1 MSEITKFLIFAAIGL
16 FNSILD
22 ILIWKFLVTKI
33 QKSTS
38 LTSFVT
44 KIKLN
49 AYSFSHSISFVITVI
64 SSYILNKTFTFGKS
78 FTQNLNQT
86 TVEATKFFGVA
97 IFSWVLTT
105 LFLNYLTKSD
115 RIKTIVTRIGEI
127 ETNLTKKP
135 SLVLQHWPL
144 FAKIL
149 TIAVSM
155 VTNYTGYRL
164 FVF

>member
-1 MSEITKFLIFAAIGL
+1 MSEITKFLIFATIGL
-16 FNSILD
+16 FNSVLD

-78 FTQNLNQT
+78 LNQSVNQT

-115 RIKTIVTRIGEI
+115 RIKTIVTRIGET
-127 ETNLTKKP
+127 ETSLTKKP
-135 SLVLQHWPL
+135 SLVLQHWSL
-144 FAKIL
+144 FAKVL

-155 VTNYTGYRL
+155 VTNYIGYRL